1 MAKGSG
7 IVKEFREFIARGN
20 VLDLAVAVVI
30 GAAFTKIVT
39 SLVEGVLMPPLGM
52 LTSKVDFSNLFY
64 VLDKSKGIPA
74 TLADAKAGGIPVLA
88 YGQLIND
95 ILNFI
100 IVAFV
105 IFLIV
110 KRANRLWS
118 SEPPDTEAPTT
129 KDCPFCLSAI
139 PVKATRC
146 KECTSEL

>member
-1 MAKGSG
+1 MAKKSG
-7 IVKEFREFIARGN
+7 LIKEFREFIARGN
-20 VLDLAVAVVI
+20 VLELAIAVVI

-74 TLADAKAGGIPVLA
+74 TLADAKAKGVPVLA
-88 YGQLIND
+88 YGQLFND
-95 ILNFI
+95 VLNFI
-100 IVAFV
+100 IIAFV

-118 SEPPDTEAPTT
+118 SEPPETEAPTT
-129 KDCPFCLSAI
+129 KDCPFCFSTI